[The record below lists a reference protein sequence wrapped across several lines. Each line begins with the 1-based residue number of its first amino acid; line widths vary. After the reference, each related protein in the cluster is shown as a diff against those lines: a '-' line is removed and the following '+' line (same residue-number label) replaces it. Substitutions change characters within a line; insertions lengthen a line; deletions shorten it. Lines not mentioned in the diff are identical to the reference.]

1 MQKTAKRARLLATR
15 WQRGQRLISS
25 RVGGKL
31 PMPEPETAI
40 EPRCACSSPVVMWE
54 GEYFCAVTG
63 ISSDTCS
70 GAVASLDFTLRR

>member
-1 MQKTAKRARLLATR
+1 MQKTAKRALLSAR
-15 WQRGQRLISS
+15 WQRYQRLISS
-25 RVGGKL
+25 RVGGPL
-31 PMPEPETAI
+31 PIPERKTAI
-40 EPRCACSSPVVMWE
+40 EPRCVCSSPVVMWE